1 MAKKEAPVTRKTKSR
16 KHSAGT
22 FRDPS
27 QAVRDQANEADGKWD
42 KLEQVFDDR
51 VSRSLNRMGVL
62 TGREVSELSR
72 HVQELNE
79 TVRNIMGGAGKKAGG
94 PKKRSAGSLKKA
106 GAKKAGAK
114 KAGAKK
120 AKRSSRKASAR

>member
-1 MAKKEAPVTRKTKSR
+1 MARKTKSR

-22 FRDPS
+22 SRDPS
-27 QAVRDQANEADGKWD
+27 QAVRDQANEAGGKWD

-94 PKKRSAGSLKKA
+94 PKKRSAGSR
-106 GAKKAGAK
+106 KKAGAK